1 MNNDNA
7 GALAQ
12 LEQYEAMLASI
23 ETVPQAQELISVS
36 KAAEVYAR
44 QKRLGEEAEAYARRV
59 RISAERELG
68 KIIASLPKNP
78 GVRGRL
84 AGGSREE
91 PPEDI
96 PTLKDMGLSKKES
109 MIAQQLARLPDHLF
123 DAVAQGRMK
132 LKNAL
137 REMQQADVTEPPPL
151 PQKRFQVLVIDPPWE
166 YGLRDGDAT
175 HRNRTPYPTMRFE
188 QLIDLPVPDLL
199 TDGVLWLWTTNNHM
213 PDACRLLMAWGFELK
228 TILTWVKMASTGN
241 PHIGVGHW
249 LRNATEHCLLATAG
263 RVQSFSHLETLKA
276 QSTVLIAPKSEHS
289 AKPEEFYDL
298 VEGLCPGGEKLE
310 LFARRQRP
318 GWQCWGNQVGDDLE
332 D

>member
-1 MNNDNA
+1 MSEDSA

-12 LEQYEAMLASI
+12 LERYETMLATV

-44 QKRLGEEAEAYARRV
+44 QKKLGEEAEAYARRV

-68 KIIASLPKNP
+68 KILASLPKNP
-78 GVRGRL
+78 GVQGRL

-91 PPEDI
+91 PPADI
-96 PTLKDMGLSKKES
+96 PTLEEMGLSKKES
-109 MIAQQLARLPDHLF
+109 MIAQQLAKLPDHLF
-123 DAVAQGRMK
+123 DAVAQGQMK

-137 REMQQADVTEPPPL
+137 REMQQGDVVKPPPL
-151 PQKRFQVLVIDPPWE
+151 PKKRFQVLVIDAPWQ
-166 YGLRDGDAT
+166 YDLRDTDAS

-188 QLIDLPVPDLL
+188 QLIELPVDELV
-199 TDGVLWLWTTNNHM
+199 TDGVLWLWTTNTHM

-249 LRNATEHCLLATAG
+249 LRNATEHCLLATTG
-263 RVQSFSHLETLKA
+263 KVQSFAHLETLKS
-276 QSTVLIAPKSEHS
+276 QSTVLIAPKGGHS
-289 AKPEEFYDL
+289 AKPTEFYDL
-298 VEGLCPGGEKLE
+298 VDQLCPEGEKLE
-310 LFARRQRP
+310 LFARQQRP
-318 GWQCWGNQVGDDLE
+318 GWQCWGNQVGSELE
-332 D
+332 N